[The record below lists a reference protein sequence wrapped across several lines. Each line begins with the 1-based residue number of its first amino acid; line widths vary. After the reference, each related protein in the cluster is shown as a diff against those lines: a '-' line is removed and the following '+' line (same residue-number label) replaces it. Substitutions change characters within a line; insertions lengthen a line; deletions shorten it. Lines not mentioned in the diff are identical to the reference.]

1 MEMPLVSVCDSM
13 CKYTFNAWIITEL
26 SQQLFKYPPS
36 GNGQKEDLAT
46 PGSVQL
52 RQIWAHRT
60 WRKATIRDDWRRIVY
75 TATLQSRVARLL
87 TRPAGRVGSE
97 NLQERAG
104 RVQFGQRLK
113 FNFKV
118 YWYLFYFAF

>member
-1 MEMPLVSVCDSM
+1 MLKNVGNAITRRPMYRFGRNLGGPIRSCPRQYMSAMMRLPWQWPLPS
-13 CKYTFNAWIITEL
+13 NGALNI
-26 SQQLFKYPPS
+26 QQLWAS
-36 GNGQKEDLAT
+36 GG
-46 PGSVQL
+46 
-52 RQIWAHRT
+52 R
-60 WRKATIRDDWRRIVY
+60 
-75 TATLQSRVARLL
+75 RVARLL

-118 YWYLFYFAF
+118 SCYLCFILHFSLHNV